1 MNPNSSETGPQFE
14 LPKTPEGLEK
24 QRERAM
30 EEQVAEESK
39 QTKKLP
45 KTPQDAQV
53 APVQATPPVVI
64 PVKDVKTDRKGTSTL
79 GSDLPADDADLIEKQ
94 WVHRAKA
101 IVAQTQDDPYK
112 QKKEMGKVKAEYIK
126 KRFNKT
132 IPSDDAVS
140 A

>member
-14 LPKTPEGLEK
+14 LPKEPEGREK

-30 EEQVAEESK
+30 EAQPDTEAD
-39 QTKKLP
+39 QTKKTP
-45 KTPQDAQV
+45 KAAQALQPPVPAV
-53 APVQATPPVVI
+53 APITI
-64 PVKDVKTDRKGTSTL
+64 PVQDVKTPSKSQTSSN
-79 GSDLPADDADLIEKQ
+79 GGMGASDADLIEKQ
-94 WVHRAKA
+94 WVNRAKS

-132 IPSDDAVS
+132 IPGDDAVS